1 MAKGG
6 LFALVILAVIAFAI
20 WSYKRNQKR
29 VGALQQY
36 ALANGWAYVA
46 RDDRQWTRWQQAP
59 FNDGFDRRAT
69 NVLTGHHR
77 GHDMV
82 AFDYTYKTRTTDSQ
96 GNSSTQTHHYR
107 VCALALPTWLPT
119 LEVGPENALTRLGNV
134 MGMHDI
140 ELESEDFN
148 RRFRVHAGD
157 RKFAYDVLSPRTI
170 EKLMAMPAIHWRIDG
185 QTIVSWDVGTLQVPD
200 LLPRLATLATVL
212 DGIPDFVW
220 HDNGVS
226 EQPTPPLMITP
237 SAPITPPV
245 NQPATPQVNPQVTP
259 PTGGV
264 S

>member
-6 LFALVILAVIAFAI
+6 LFALVIVAVIAFAI

-29 VGALQQY
+29 VSALQQY

-46 RDDRQWTRWQQAP
+46 RDDRQWTRWQQTP

-69 NVLTGHHR
+69 NVLTGRHQ

-82 AFDYTYKTRTTDSQ
+82 AFDYTYKTRTTDSK

-107 VCALALPTWLPT
+107 VCALAMPTWLPT
-119 LEVGPENALTRLGNV
+119 LEVGPENVLTRLGNV
-134 MGMHDI
+134 VGVHDI

-148 RRFRVHAGD
+148 RRFRVHAND

-170 EKLMAMPAIHWRIDG
+170 ERLMAMPAFHWRIDG
-185 QTIVSWDVGTLQVPD
+185 QTIVSWDVGTLQIAD
-200 LLPRLATLATVL
+200 LLPRLAALAAVV

-220 HDNGVS
+220 HDNGVP
-226 EQPTPPLMITP
+226 EQSMITP
-237 SAPITPPV
+237 PPPITPP
-245 NQPATPQVNPQVTP
+245 ATPPVTPPMTQAAPQATP
-259 PTGGV
+259 PTGGP